1 MSTHFALT
9 TPIAAL
15 LFAVQLNFAVAE
27 ETKEPLKLLPQSH
40 PLIGKI
46 WSTKGKKYID
56 MDHLLKSVYQSDY
69 VLLGETHDNV
79 KHHED
84 HGWMISKIAD
94 KSQHAAIA
102 FEMLNTDQANV
113 VNNVEFKNTDEL
125 LETLEQA
132 KTGWEYKK
140 YYKPV
145 FDSVFK
151 AKLPMHA
158 AEIGRTT
165 LMNIVSKGISHAP
178 EDVQDVL
185 EKTKLSDEA
194 TESLKKEIEMTHCG
208 MINDE
213 MTQAMMLGQKVRDAA
228 IGTTLYNMK
237 KDPVDKAIL
246 VAGSGHIRND
256 RGAPM
261 YLKTRDKNAKITS
274 VAWLEIDTET
284 TDPQTYSKRWGTNEL
299 PFDYV
304 VFTAQVDRP
313 DPCEEMKKFMQHKNQ
328 QGKKPSESSDDTD

>member
-1 MSTHFALT
+1 MLKHFALT
-9 TPIAAL
+9 IPLTAL
-15 LFAVQLNFAVAE
+15 LFAAQSNPVSAE
-27 ETKEPLKLLPQSH
+27 ETTEPLKLLSQPH
-40 PLIGKI
+40 ELIGKI
-46 WSTKGKKYID
+46 WSTKDKKYIA
-56 MDHLLKSVYQSDY
+56 MEQLLDSVYQSDY
-69 VLLGETHDNV
+69 VLLGETHDNT

-84 HGWMISKIAD
+84 HGEMISKIAD
-94 KSQHAAIA
+94 KSRHAAIA
-102 FEMLNTDQANV
+102 FEMLNEDQAKV
-113 VNNVEFKNTDEL
+113 INNVEFTNTDEL
-125 LETLEQA
+125 LEALEQA

-158 AEIGRTT
+158 AEIDRAT

-178 EDVQDVL
+178 KDVQDIL
-185 EKTKLSDEA
+185 QQTKLSDEA

-213 MTQAMMLGQKVRDAA
+213 MTRSMMLGQKVRDAA

-237 KDPVDKAIL
+237 KDPVDRAIL

-261 YLKTRDKNAKITS
+261 YLKTRDKDAIVTS
-274 VAWLEIDTET
+274 IAWLEIDEET
-284 TDPQTYSKRWGTNEL
+284 TDPQTYSRRWGTDQL
-299 PFDYV
+299 PFDFV
-304 VFTAQVDRP
+304 IFTATVDRP
-313 DPCEEMKKFMQHKNQ
+313 DPCEEMKKFMQHKNNH
-328 QGKKPSESSDDTD
+328 GKKT